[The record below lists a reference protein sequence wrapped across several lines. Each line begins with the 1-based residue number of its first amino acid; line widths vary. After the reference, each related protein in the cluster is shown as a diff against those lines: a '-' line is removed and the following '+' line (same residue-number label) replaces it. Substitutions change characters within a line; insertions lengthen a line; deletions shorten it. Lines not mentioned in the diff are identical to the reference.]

1 MDFISILETFGVP
14 VAMSIAFGFFIWKQ
28 NNWIQNELQKELR
41 ESFERLENIIDK
53 DFRNIVIGLI
63 NAQKETQIK
72 ISEMNKSYRAIVEI
86 MSMLSGNGLKAKFL
100 KKKNVEDDW

>member
-1 MDFISILETFGVP
+1 MDIFTILETFGVP
-14 VAMSIAFGFFIWKQ
+14 VAMSVAFGFFIWKQ
-28 NNWIQNELQKELR
+28 NKWIQEEFQKEQR
-41 ESFERLENIIDK
+41 ESFERLEDIIDK
-53 DFRNIVIGLI
+53 DFRGIVIGLI

-72 ISEMNKSYRAIVEI
+72 ISELNKSYRAIVEI

>member
-1 MDFISILETFGVP
+1 MDIFSILETFGVP

-28 NNWIQNELQKELR
+28 NKWIQDELQKELR

-53 DFRNIVIGLI
+53 DFRNIVISLI

-86 MSMLSGNGLKAKFL
+86 MSMLSGNGLKSKFL
-100 KKKNVEDDW
+100 RKKDKDDDW